1 MSNVLKILKTAFAK
15 KDKPIM
21 TKEKHDNYLTLNQT
35 EQLEILDKL
44 SDKNKQRIGE
54 WLDSVE
60 IKENVDGEPYIASPF
75 WGYIYIN
82 KDVSYATLYK
92 WCAVNFERIRL
103 AKLPKPLDMIIY
115 YANKWKK
122 KAKINPYTNKEIP
135 ISFNPNGEYV
145 RVYKQIMDGLIEH
158 ILNTKTK
165 KESSSGKRLSIED
178 CYKLKD
184 SLPIDHTCVFIDRSK
199 DSKYQIY
206 YDYLFIVYFI
216 KSKTSQYDPAFKNE
230 LSIYIDLAVYN
241 TSQFEYNEGETY
253 IDFHYTNEYLYVFKF
268 YKNYLL
274 NTSESSL
281 SIHNLIV
288 KLCIDIENIL
298 EYMREP
304 QETKITSDVID
315 KIKFNMDVMK
325 YCKEIFSKIPFDYF
339 LEYIENPEKKNDR
352 IILKEYLVDVL
363 IKHKKKITRIE
374 YIDISNKIMNY
385 MGDEEYME
393 DESPSSNVFETLLS
407 IYNTILKLYM
417 DNRKNTIYKPIKDSY
432 NINKGIEPQIPV
444 KQQLPRDLQMYKIR
458 LNNLKNAAKSKSS
471 NERKLREFEE
481 VNSSNKRKLKE
492 FEENMK
498 EHDDKKMKKYV
509 FNKDVYD
516 RIYEGKYSPKKRKE
530 LLSLNAYKR
539 LKKDEPL
546 LHVSNRKA
554 KSYGSYES
562 YESYESI
569 GKIHHSKY
577 SGNLKAFTTIRDKK
591 NNKRDNN
598 SNNSNG
604 SSYKEVEGY
613 YKNDID
619 PYTQE
624 EFSEM
629 TPKKQKYTSDIIY
642 KNGTQEYHYRFDTV
656 SIYNYILKCIDVC
669 EKPINFFNRSELTD
683 DDLDEICKKIK
694 HFTKKPTYNL
704 SSEIRPLLVDCS
716 RYYDNC
722 LEFEWWEDVK
732 PEDKQKEIIGSIN
745 IYIAI
750 KLGDIIFTII
760 EEDVLKLPII
770 FNSNN
775 KYNKLS
781 IDTLQLLQD
790 KLSEDVFI
798 SRRFFPYRKNKP
810 ILNLP
815 KFAFGLNDNADK
827 TLERLKRYKDK
838 IEQM

>member
-1 MSNVLKILKTAFAK
+1 MSNVLKILKTAFVK

-44 SDKNKQRIGE
+44 SDKNKKRIGE

-75 WGYIYIN
+75 WGYIYLYRDI
-82 KDVSYATLYK
+82 SYATLYK

-145 RVYKQIMDGLIEH
+145 HVYKQIMDGLIEH

-184 SLPIDHTCVFIDRSK
+184 SLPIHHTCVFKERSK

-230 LSIYIDLAVYN
+230 LSTYIDLAVYN

-274 NTSESSL
+274 NTNESEL
-281 SIHNLIV
+281 SIHKLIV

-325 YCKEIFSKIPFDYF
+325 YCKEIFSKVPFDYF

-385 MGDEEYME
+385 MGNEEYME

-444 KQQLPRDLQMYKIR
+444 KQQLPRELQMYKIR

-481 VNSSNKRKLKE
+481 ANSSNKRKLKE

-516 RIYEGKYSPKKRKE
+516 RIYEGKYTPKKRKE

-554 KSYGSYES
+554 KSYGSYGS
-562 YESYESI
+562 YGSYKNI
-569 GKIHHSKY
+569 GKIHHSEY
-577 SGNLKAFTTIRDKK
+577 SGNSKAFTTISDKK

-604 SSYKEVEGY
+604 RSYKEVEGY

-732 PEDKQKEIIGSIN
+732 PEDKEKEIIGSIN

>member
-1 MSNVLKILKTAFAK
+1 MSNVLKILKTALSK

-21 TKEKHDNYLTLNQT
+21 TKDKHDNYLTLNQT

-145 RVYKQIMDGLIEH
+145 SVYKQIMDGLIEH

-216 KSKTSQYDPAFKNE
+216 KSKTSQYDPAFKSE
-230 LSIYIDLAVYN
+230 LSTYIDLAVYN

-274 NTSESSL
+274 NTSESEL

-304 QETKITSDVID
+304 RETKITSDVID

-352 IILKEYLVDVL
+352 IILKEYLLL
-363 IKHKKKITRIE
+363 ILTNHEKNIPVRFKNISDSIMD
-374 YIDISNKIMNY
+374 YI
-385 MGDEEYME
+385 E
-393 DESPSSNVFETLLS
+393 DEDPPTSNVFETLLP
-407 IYNTILKLYM
+407 IYNNILKLYR
-417 DNRKNTIYKPIKDSY
+417 NNKKIPSYKNYIKDPY

-481 VNSSNKRKLKE
+481 NNLSNERKLKE

-498 EHDDKKMKKYV
+498 NHDEKIKKYV

-516 RIYEGKYSPKKRKE
+516 RIYEGKYTPKKHKE

-554 KSYGSYES
+554 KSYGSYG
-562 YESYESI
+562 SYESI
-569 GKIHHSKY
+569 GKIHHNEY
-577 SGNLKAFTTIRDKK
+577 YGNLKAFTTIRDKK
-591 NNKRDNN
+591 NNKRGNN
-598 SNNSNG
+598 SSNSNG

-629 TPKKQKYTSDIIY
+629 TPKKRKYASDIIY
-642 KNGTQEYHYRFDTV
+642 KNGTQEFHYRFDTI
-656 SIYNYILKCIDVC
+656 SIYNYILKCIEVC
-669 EKPINFFNRSELTD
+669 ETPINFFNRSELTD
-683 DDLDEICKKIK
+683 DDLDEICNKIK
-694 HFTKKPTYNL
+694 HFTKKPTYN
-704 SSEIRPLLVDCS
+704 SFSEIRPLLEEDCS
-716 RYYDNC
+716 KYNNH
-722 LEFEWWEDVK
+722 LEFEWWEYVK
-732 PEDKQKEIIGSIN
+732 DKDIEKGIIGNIK
-745 IYIAI
+745 IYISI
-750 KLGDIIFTII
+750 KLGNILFKIN
-760 EEDVLKLPII
+760 EEKVLELPI
-770 FNSNN
+770 FNSN
-775 KYNKLS
+775 KSERLSYNIL
-781 IDTLQLLQD
+781 DLLQD
-790 KLSEDVFI
+790 KLSKGELTGNKY
-798 SRRFFPYRKNKP
+798 FPYRKNKTF
-810 ILNLP
+810 LRLP

>member
-75 WGYIYIN
+75 WGYIYLYRDI
-82 KDVSYATLYK
+82 SYATLYK

-184 SLPIDHTCVFIDRSK
+184 SLPIEHTCVFSHL
-199 DSKYQIY
+199 STNKYQIY

-216 KSKTSQYDPAFKNE
+216 ISKTGMYDPIFKNE
-230 LSIYIDLAVYN
+230 LNIYLDLAVYN
-241 TSQFEYNEGETY
+241 TSQFEYNERENY
-253 IDFHYTNEYLYVFKF
+253 NDFHYTNEFLYVFKF

-274 NTSESSL
+274 NTSESEL

-298 EYMREP
+298 GYMREP

-385 MGDEEYME
+385 MGNEEYME

-458 LNNLKNAAKSKSS
+458 LQNAIKANSS
-471 NERKLREFEE
+471 NENKLIEFYE
-481 VNSSNKRKLKE
+481 NNLSNKRKLKE

-554 KSYGSYES
+554 KSFG
-562 YESYESI
+562 SI
-569 GKIHHSKY
+569 GKIHHSEY
-577 SGNLKAFTTIRDKK
+577 SGNSKAFTTIRDKK
-591 NNKRDNN
+591 NNKRGNN

-604 SSYKEVEGY
+604 SSYKEIEGY
-613 YKNDID
+613 YVNDTD

-732 PEDKQKEIIGSIN
+732 PEDKEKEIIGSIN

-760 EEDVLKLPII
+760 EEEVLKLPII

>member
-1 MSNVLKILKTAFAK
+1 MLKTALSK

-21 TKEKHDNYLTLNQT
+21 TKGKHDNYLTLNLKEQSELLDGLST
-35 EQLEILDKL
+35 E
-44 SDKNKQRIGE
+44 NKKRIGE
-54 WLDSVE
+54 WLDTVE
-60 IKENVDGEPYIASPF
+60 VKENVDGEPYIVSPF
-75 WGYIYIN
+75 WGYIYLYRDI
-82 KDVSYATLYK
+82 SYASLYK

-103 AKLPKPLDMIIY
+103 AKLPKPLDIIIY

-122 KAKINPYTNKEIP
+122 HPKVNPYTNEEIS
-135 ISFNPNGEYV
+135 ISLNPNGEYV
-145 RVYKQIMDGLIEH
+145 RVYKQIMDGLIDN

-165 KESSSGKRLSIED
+165 KESSSGERLSIKD
-178 CYKLKD
+178 CYKLKE
-184 SLPIDHTCVFIDRSK
+184 SLPIEHTCVFSDRSK

-216 KSKTSQYDPAFKNE
+216 KSKTFQYDPAFQSE

-241 TSQFEYNEGETY
+241 TSQFEYNERETY

-274 NTSESSL
+274 NTSKSEL
-281 SIHNLIV
+281 SIHNLIM

-298 EYMREP
+298 GYMREP
-304 QETKITSDVID
+304 RETKITSDMID

-325 YCKEIFSKIPFDYF
+325 YCKEIFSKVPFDYF
-339 LEYIENPEKKNDR
+339 LEYIENPEKKNNK
-352 IILKEYLVDVL
+352 IILKEYLVHVL
-363 IKHKKKITRIE
+363 TKHKKNITKIE

-385 MGDEEYME
+385 MGDEDYME
-393 DESPSSNVFETLLS
+393 DESPASNVFETLIS
-407 IYNTILKLYM
+407 IYNTILKLYN
-417 DNRKNTIYKPIKDSY
+417 DNKKNTKYKPIKDPY
-432 NINKGIEPQIPV
+432 NIDKGIEPQIPV
-444 KQQLPRDLQMYKIR
+444 KQQLPRELQMYKIR
-458 LNNLKNAAKSKSS
+458 LQNAIKANSS
-471 NERKLREFEE
+471 NESKLIEFYE
-481 VNSSNKRKLKE
+481 NNLSNKKKLKE

-498 EHDDKKMKKYV
+498 EHDNEKMKKYV

-554 KSYGSYES
+554 KSFGSV
-562 YESYESI
+562 
-569 GKIHHSKY
+569 GKIHHSEY
-577 SGNLKAFTTIRDKK
+577 YGNLKAFTTISDKK
-591 NNKRDNN
+591 NNKRGNNGNN
-598 SNNSNG
+598 SNNSNS
-604 SSYKEVEGY
+604 SSYKEIEGY

-642 KNGTQEYHYRFDTV
+642 KNGTHEYHYRFDTV

-669 EKPINFFNRSELTD
+669 EKPINFFNRVELTD
-683 DDLDEICKKIK
+683 DDIDEICKKIK

-716 RYYDNC
+716 RYYDNH

-732 PEDKQKEIIGSIN
+732 TEDLEKEIIGSIN

-760 EEDVLKLPII
+760 EEDVLKLPI
-770 FNSNN
+770 FNSNKSEN
-775 KYNKLS
+775 ISYD
-781 IDTLQLLQD
+781 IVGLLKE

-815 KFAFGLNDNADK
+815 KFPFIMNDSVDK
-827 TLERLKRYKDK
+827 TLERLKKYKHK

>member
-21 TKEKHDNYLTLNQT
+21 TKDKHDNYLTLNQT

-75 WGYIYIN
+75 WGYIYLYRDI
-82 KDVSYATLYK
+82 SYATLYK

-145 RVYKQIMDGLIEH
+145 SVYKQIMDGLIEH

-216 KSKTSQYDPAFKNE
+216 KSKTSQYDPAFKSE
-230 LSIYIDLAVYN
+230 LSTYIDLAVYN

-274 NTSESSL
+274 NTSESEL
-281 SIHNLIV
+281 CIHKLIV

-471 NERKLREFEE
+471 NERKLKEFEE
-481 VNSSNKRKLKE
+481 ANSSNKRKLKE

-562 YESYESI
+562 I
-569 GKIHHSKY
+569 GKIHHSEY
-577 SGNLKAFTTIRDKK
+577 SGNSKAFTTISDKK

-598 SNNSNG
+598 GNNSNG

-732 PEDKQKEIIGSIN
+732 PEDKEKGIIGSIN

>member
-184 SLPIDHTCVFIDRSK
+184 SLPIDHTCVFKDRSK

-216 KSKTSQYDPAFKNE
+216 KSKTSQYDPAFKSE
-230 LSIYIDLAVYN
+230 LSTYIDLAVYN

-274 NTSESSL
+274 NTSESEL

-304 QETKITSDVID
+304 RETKITSDVID

-325 YCKEIFSKIPFDYF
+325 YCKEIFSKIPFNYF

-385 MGDEEYME
+385 MGNEEYME

-444 KQQLPRDLQMYKIR
+444 KQQLPRELQMYKIR

-481 VNSSNKRKLKE
+481 ANSSNKRKLKE

-498 EHDDKKMKKYV
+498 EHDDKKMKKFV

-554 KSYGSYES
+554 KSYGSYK
-562 YESYESI
+562 SI
-569 GKIHHSKY
+569 GKIHHNEY
-577 SGNLKAFTTIRDKK
+577 SGNSKAFTTISDKK
-591 NNKRDNN
+591 NNKRGNN

>member
-1 MSNVLKILKTAFAK
+1 MLKTALSK

-21 TKEKHDNYLTLNQT
+21 TKGKHDNYLTLNIT
-35 EQLEILDKL
+35 EQSELLDGL
-44 SDKNKQRIGE
+44 STENKKRIGK
-54 WLDSVE
+54 WLDTVE
-60 IKENVDGEPYIASPF
+60 VKENVDGEPYIISPF
-75 WGYIYIN
+75 WGYIYLYRDI
-82 KDVSYATLYK
+82 SYAVLYK

-103 AKLPKPLDMIIY
+103 EKLPKPLDIIIY

-122 KAKINPYTNKEIP
+122 HPKINPYTNEEIS

-145 RVYKQIMDGLIEH
+145 RIYKQIMDGLIDN

-165 KESSSGKRLSIED
+165 RKSSSSKRLSIED
-178 CYKLKD
+178 CYKLKE
-184 SLPIDHTCVFIDRSK
+184 SLPIEHTCVFTDRSK

-216 KSKTSQYDPAFKNE
+216 KSKTSQYDPTFQSE

-253 IDFHYTNEYLYVFKF
+253 IDFHYTNEFLYVFNF

-274 NTSESSL
+274 NTSKSEL
-281 SIHNLIV
+281 SIHNLIM

-298 EYMREP
+298 GYMRE
-304 QETKITSDVID
+304 QRETKITSDVID
-315 KIKFNMDVMK
+315 KIKFNMDIMK
-325 YCKEIFSKIPFDYF
+325 YCKEIFSKVPFDYF

-363 IKHKKKITRIE
+363 TKHKKNITRIE

-417 DNRKNTIYKPIKDSY
+417 DNKKNTIYKPIKDSY
-432 NINKGIEPQIPV
+432 NIDKGIEPQIPV
-444 KQQLPRDLQMYKIR
+444 KQQLPRELQMYKIR
-458 LNNLKNAAKSKSS
+458 LQNAIKANSS
-471 NERKLREFEE
+471 NENKLIEFYE
-481 VNSSNKRKLKE
+481 NNLSNKKKLKE

-498 EHDDKKMKKYV
+498 DHDDKKMKKYI
-509 FNKDVYD
+509 FNKDVYE
-516 RIYEGKYSPKKRKE
+516 RIYEGKYSPKQRKE

-554 KSYGSYES
+554 KSFGSV
-562 YESYESI
+562 
-569 GKIHHSKY
+569 GKIHHSEY
-577 SGNLKAFTTIRDKK
+577 SGNLKAFTTISDKK

-598 SNNSNG
+598 GINGNNSNS
-604 SSYKEVEGY
+604 SSYKEIEGY

-624 EFSEM
+624 AFEEM
-629 TPKKQKYTSDIIY
+629 TPKKRKYASDIIY
-642 KNGTQEYHYRFDTV
+642 KNGTHEYHYRFDTV

-669 EKPINFFNRSELTD
+669 EKPINFFNRVELTD
-683 DDLDEICKKIK
+683 ADLDEICKKIK

-716 RYYDNC
+716 RYYDNY

-732 PEDKQKEIIGSIN
+732 TEDKQKEIIGSIN

-790 KLSEDVFI
+790 KLSEGLFI
-798 SRRFFPYRKNKP
+798 NRRFFPYRKNKP

-815 KFAFGLNDNADK
+815 KFPFGLNDNADK
-827 TLERLKRYKDK
+827 TLERLKRYKLK